1 MDSLAQP
8 VTLDV
13 PQGEDLSRHFSSF
26 RHDVNGCLALIVA
39 ATELIRYNPG
49 VVKRMTVT
57 LVEQPPKIAG
67 KVREFVEQCERMLGL
82 RPAAELSWYA
92 ALWKRSNLVAGAP
105 SKPPTLT
112 IDQAKELQTEITQLC
127 KEMTQLGFMISGA
140 RSLTSRNGTGAAE
153 ALPSVMDQFT
163 KTALKFDQ
171 LAAQFEKAANIEEPG
186 ARRIASGLPTQPVTL
201 SPEQV
206 ALFHRRLTNFEHD
219 MHEHLAPLL
228 ELSRIARQDPQ
239 QLQTRSAEFAQAPP
253 KISGEMTTFATE
265 FDKTFGIVRATR
277 PA

>member
-1 MDSLAQP
+1 M
-8 VTLDV
+8 
-13 PQGEDLSRHFSSF
+13 
-26 RHDVNGCLALIVA
+26 
-39 ATELIRYNPG
+39 
-49 VVKRMTVT
+49 
-57 LVEQPPKIAG
+57 
-67 KVREFVEQCERMLGL
+67 
-82 RPAAELSWYA
+82 
-92 ALWKRSNLVAGAP
+92 
-105 SKPPTLT
+105 LT
-112 IDQAKELQTEITQLC
+112 IDQTKELQTEITQLC

-140 RSLTSRNGTGAAE
+140 RSLATRNGTSATE
-153 ALPSVMDQFT
+153 ALPNVMDQFT

-206 ALFHRRLTNFEHD
+206 TLFHRRLMNFEHD
-219 MHEHLAPLL
+219 MHERLAPLL

-239 QLQTRSAEFAQAPP
+239 QLQTRSAEFAQTPP
-253 KISGEMTTFATE
+253 KISGEMTNFATE